1 MNIHPNPALV
11 TYVEQEILPRYAT
24 FDAAH
29 QEDHV
34 RTVIAQSLNLA
45 QIINESAKYM
55 NAEEMLH
62 LMKERGIDEEHISL
76 MRHCGIDL
84 GAWLHGFDDT
94 EAAVLETVDLVR
106 NHPLM
111 PKDVV
116 VKGYIIETHT
126 GEVREIIN

>member
-1 MNIHPNPALV
+1 MRSL
-11 TYVEQEILPRYAT
+11 L
-24 FDAAH
+24 
-29 QEDHV
+29 
-34 RTVIAQSLNLA
+34 IAIYELGVNEVM
-45 QIINESAKYM
+45 IIGHTGCGVQGM

-84 GAWLHGFDDT
+84 DAWLHGFDDT

-126 GEVREIIN
+126 GELMPIKEV